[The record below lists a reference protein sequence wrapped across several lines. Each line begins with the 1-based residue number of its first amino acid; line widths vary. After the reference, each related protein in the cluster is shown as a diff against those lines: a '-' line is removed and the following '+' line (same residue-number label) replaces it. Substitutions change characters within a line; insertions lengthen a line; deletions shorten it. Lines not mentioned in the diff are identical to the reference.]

1 MSRNGPIL
9 TDTTAVALGLAQI
22 RTGDSSGNITSTDAV
37 LSSSDSIGALANTK
51 FLGETD
57 FFELEDG
64 ANPMIKSFT
73 TPIRERAALEC
84 AFKEQSPT
92 NYALAYGIDP
102 LTGNYSNAHSGEIM
116 LGARSAPDYIRM
128 EAEYVFPNG
137 SDKMTIIFPR
147 AQVTS
152 NFEIDL
158 QQEEATAVP
167 IVFESQ
173 NASSD
178 VSGGD
183 AVWDNRPLGRIHFE

>member
-1 MSRNGPIL
+1 MARKGPVL

-22 RTGDSSGNITSTDAV
+22 RWGDSAGNITATDAV
-37 LSSSDSIGALANTK
+37 LSASDSVGALASTK

-64 ANPMIKSFT
+64 ATPMIKTFT

-92 NYALAYGIDP
+92 NYALAVGIDP
-102 LTGNYSNAHSGEIM
+102 STGNYSNAHSGEIA
-116 LGARSAPDYIRM
+116 LGARVAPAYMRI

-147 AQVTS
+147 AQVLS
-152 NFEIDL
+152 SLDIDL

-167 IVFESQ
+167 IIFESQ

-178 VSGGD
+178 VDGGD
-183 AVWDNRPLGRIHFE
+183 AVWDSRPLGRIHFT